1 MEFQRKLYM
10 TVEEICQGDR
20 VQLMSKLGPCLDQVR
35 TKKKNKNKKRNEE
48 IKNRKIKQEQQIST
62 KYNKTKWL
70 LH

>member
-48 IKNRKIKQEQQIST
+48 KKRIKK
-62 KYNKTKWL
+62 
-70 LH
+70 